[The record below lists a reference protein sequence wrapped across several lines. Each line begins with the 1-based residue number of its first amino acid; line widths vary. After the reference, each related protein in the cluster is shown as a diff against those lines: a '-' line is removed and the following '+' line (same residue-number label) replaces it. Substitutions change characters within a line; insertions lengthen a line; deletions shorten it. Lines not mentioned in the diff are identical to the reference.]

1 MQSLQPDKEQGTD
14 ETFFSASVN
23 SISSILLGQVAKFD
37 LQAQYTCFQC
47 HHQSLYGVSYLPNTL
62 KNKQNV
68 LIVHLDENP
77 NHKMSSMTCLLLF
90 FDFPRAWPSFPICLC
105 GVHKPVILF
114 ICLCIY
120 LCFYCYSLV
129 ISQANA

>member
-1 MQSLQPDKEQGTD
+1 MVVIESERDQEMQSLQPDKEQGTD

-47 HHQSLYGVSYLPNTL
+47 HHQSLYGASYLPNIL

-77 NHKMSSMTCLLLF
+77 NHKMSSMSCLLIF
-90 FDFPRAWPSFPICLC
+90 WPSFPVCLC
-105 GVHKPVILF
+105 GVHISLSFYLF
-114 ICLCIY
+114 IYSFIY
-120 LCFYCYSLV
+120 FFIV
-129 ISQANA
+129 IV

>member
-37 LQAQYTCFQC
+37 LQAQCTCFQC
-47 HHQSLYGVSYLPNTL
+47 HHQSLYGASYLPNIL

-68 LIVHLDENP
+68 L
-77 NHKMSSMTCLLLF
+77 
-90 FDFPRAWPSFPICLC
+90 RAIF
-105 GVHKPVILF
+105 
-114 ICLCIY
+114 
-120 LCFYCYSLV
+120 
-129 ISQANA
+129 